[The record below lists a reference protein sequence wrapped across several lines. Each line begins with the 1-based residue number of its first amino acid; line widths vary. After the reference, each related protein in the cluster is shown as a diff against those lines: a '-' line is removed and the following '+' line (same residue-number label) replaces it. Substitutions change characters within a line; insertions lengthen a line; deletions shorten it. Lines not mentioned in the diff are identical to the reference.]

1 MLAEILQLAHEI
13 NSLPLVSYKKGGQK
27 SFSKFRGKHKK
38 QSSVVFFQEVVP
50 KNFPKF
56 AGKCLCWR
64 PEGLQRYWRSSKG
77 VPVLCEFCE
86 IFRSFLQKTSGWPL
100 LTWPLFLQI
109 NDVSNLKQFIWWSN
123 AILEKGIQKPVP
135 FRAVMEIRL
144 DLTYLAV
151 ISTHSKKKKMITF
164 IIYKD

>member
-13 NSLPLVSYKKGGQK
+13 NSLPQVSYKKGGQK
-27 SFSKFRGKHKK
+27 SSSKFRGKHKK

-56 AGKCLCWR
+56 AGKWLCWR

-100 LTWPLFLQI
+100 LKRPLFLQI
-109 NDVSNLKQFIWWSN
+109 NDVSNLKQFIWLSN
-123 AILEKGIQKPVP
+123 AILEKGIQNP
-135 FRAVMEIRL
+135 FHSVQLWKSGWIS
-144 DLTYLAV
+144 LT
-151 ISTHSKKKKMITF
+151 
-164 IIYKD
+164 